1 MSLLASPGLV
11 FFRSYTTTAPFL
23 ILTFRVVSGLFCSA
37 CGVLASISILRTF
50 PLSVHRVSSWWRV
63 TVVLLFAT
71 SLSLTLSIFLLGYVV
86 NVARGFF
93 LLACLQCIH
102 FLLFLYRFSSFYA
115 NHQLAPFWGAFLLLC
130 VVSLVCGV
138 LMCMWTSVLVSG
150 FLARCVGI
158 LAPVLSSCPR
168 CRLLV
173 CILPVLGES
182 FACLGPFWSWSLP
195 AGSCSSS
202 SGLSALCMRTV
213 RIVGFWLPLLVCRSL
228 L

>member
-63 TVVLLFAT
+63 TVVLLFAM

-115 NHQLAPFWGAFLLLC
+115 NL
-130 VVSLVCGV
+130 
-138 LMCMWTSVLVSG
+138 
-150 FLARCVGI
+150 
-158 LAPVLSSCPR
+158 
-168 CRLLV
+168 
-173 CILPVLGES
+173 
-182 FACLGPFWSWSLP
+182 
-195 AGSCSSS
+195 
-202 SGLSALCMRTV
+202 
-213 RIVGFWLPLLVCRSL
+213 
-228 L
+228 